1 MDAKHDVVKILV
13 RLKKRDDLLNRLEDE
28 IENIDCNE
36 AKATYFILLKLSCRI
51 FNQIER
57 LRVDNPLLNRP
68 FIFKNQNMQNLM
80 IKQVLNVR
88 QNLRARFL
96 ELSKKEVLD
105 RILDKSGK
113 IIKLSELSLLNRSI
127 KRNKTKL
134 MSV

>member
-1 MDAKHDVVKILV
+1 
-13 RLKKRDDLLNRLEDE
+13 
-28 IENIDCNE
+28 
-36 AKATYFILLKLSCRI
+36 
-51 FNQIER
+51 
-57 LRVDNPLLNRP
+57 
-68 FIFKNQNMQNLM
+68 M

>member
-68 FIFKNQNMQNLM
+68 FIFKN
-80 IKQVLNVR
+80 
-88 QNLRARFL
+88 
-96 ELSKKEVLD
+96 
-105 RILDKSGK
+105 
-113 IIKLSELSLLNRSI
+113 
-127 KRNKTKL
+127 
-134 MSV
+134 